1 MFRIRKKDKVRV
13 LSGKDKGKIGE
24 VVKVL
29 TREDQVLIAG
39 INIVVRHL
47 KAREGKK
54 GGVVE
59 VERPI
64 SSSKVSVICSGC
76 QKAVGVTFRMSEKK
90 KLRVCKECQAVL

>member
-1 MFRIRKKDKVRV
+1 MFRIRKRDKVRV
-13 LSGKDKGKIGE
+13 LSGKDKGREGE

-29 TREDQVLIAG
+29 QREGQVLITG
-39 INIVVRHL
+39 INVVVRHL

-59 VERPI
+59 AERPV
-64 SSSKVSVICSGC
+64 SVSKVSVICRAC
-76 QKAVGVTFRMSEKK
+76 QKAAGVGFRGSEKK